1 MHNTQCKFD
10 VNHVKFCAVELSR
23 LLESNMKKYGYL
35 ITKILQRICF
45 VFSGSTAETLDG
57 WMGFFFSY
65 QTLVGGAALSALK
78 ATEQLHLLNLQISQV
93 FLQFNHLHWYEILV
107 VKFCLNTY
115 TLTCRYYCIICEIV
129 LQDIANNKVP

>member
-1 MHNTQCKFD
+1 MDLRSPRFFNEF
-10 VNHVKFCAVELSR
+10 
-23 LLESNMKKYGYL
+23 
-35 ITKILQRICF
+35 CF
-45 VFSGSTAETLDG
+45 VISGSTAETQTDG
-57 WMGFFFSY
+57 WDFFPY

-129 LQDIANNKVP
+129 LQDIANNKVPQQFSMLLTHREIKYFLQFTTLRFCTSLW

>member
-23 LLESNMKKYGYL
+23 LLESNRKKYGS
-35 ITKILQRICF
+35 TKILQRICF
-45 VFSGSTAETLDG
+45 VFFWFYCQNIRRMEGIFYSISDSSRRRGT
-57 WMGFFFSY
+57 
-65 QTLVGGAALSALK
+65 LSALK

>member
-1 MHNTQCKFD
+1 MQIWCQSRQ
-10 VNHVKFCAVELSR
+10 VLCSWVEPAV
-23 LLESNMKKYGYL
+23 LESNLKK
-35 ITKILQRICF
+35 IWILDHQDSSTNF
-45 VFSGSTAETLDG
+45 VLLFLVLLPKHRRMDG
-57 WMGFFFSY
+57 IFFPY